1 MTRIAVAHAH
11 DLVIRTLVHCN
22 TSEENAR
29 SVADALVGAELA
41 GQTGHG
47 LRRVLSY
54 GAQAASGKVD
64 GHAKPKS
71 KRTRPGAMAIDAANG
86 FAYPALAL
94 AIEALPAMAREM
106 GVAIAGIRRS
116 HHAGAT
122 GLLVEEL
129 SRQGL
134 MALMMVNTPAA
145 IAPWGGNRAVFG
157 TNPIAFAAPVPD
169 AEPVIVDL
177 SVSKVARGKIMA
189 AGQKG
194 EAIPEGWAF
203 DSEGK
208 PTTDPDAALEG
219 MMAPMADA
227 KGAALAL
234 MVELLAAGVT
244 GARFGYEASSFFTAE
259 GEPPGTGQFL
269 MALDPS
275 ALSPEAP
282 ERIGALATAIEVQ
295 NGARLPGRRRQALRA
310 RLEAE
315 GIPFDPDLAA
325 QIDAL
330 GR

>member
-1 MTRIAVAHAH
+1 MSHLAVAQAH
-11 DLVIRTLVHCN
+11 DLVTRTMIRCN
-22 TSEENAR
+22 SSAENAR
-29 SVADALVGAELA
+29 PVADALVGAELA

-54 GAQAASGKVD
+54 GAQAASGKID
-64 GHAKPKS
+64 GHAKPKAE
-71 KRTRPGAMAIDAANG
+71 RTRPGAMAIDAANG
-86 FAYPALAL
+86 FAYPALVL
-94 AIEALPAMAREM
+94 ATEALPAMAREM
-106 GVAIAGIRRS
+106 GVAMAGLRRS

-122 GLLVEEL
+122 GLFVEEL
-129 SRQGL
+129 ARQGL
-134 MALMMVNTPAA
+134 VALMLVNTPGA
-145 IAPWGGNRAVFG
+145 IAPWGGSRALFG

-169 AEPVIVDL
+169 AEPVVIDL

-189 AGQKG
+189 ASQRG

-203 DSEGK
+203 DAEGN
-208 PTTDPDAALEG
+208 PTTDPDVALQG

-269 MALDPS
+269 MALDPR

-295 NGARLPGRRRQALRA
+295 DGARLPGRRRQALRA
-310 RLEAE
+310 RLEAT
-315 GIPFDPDLAA
+315 GIPLDPDLAA